1 MNWLTITLII
11 ILIISSYIS
20 INTLIKLEKYED
32 IILSQDEYISKIQ
45 EAIIFSEKN
54 IKEIDEKETFKS
66 DDEIG
71 WFFSN
76 IKYIQELISSYKINK
91 NA

>member
-45 EAIIFSEKN
+45 EAIIFSEKK